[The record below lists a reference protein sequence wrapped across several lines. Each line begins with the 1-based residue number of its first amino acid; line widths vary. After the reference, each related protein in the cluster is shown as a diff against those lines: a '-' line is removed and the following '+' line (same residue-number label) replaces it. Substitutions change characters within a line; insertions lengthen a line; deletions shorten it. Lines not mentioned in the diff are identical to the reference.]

1 MERKNVMRKI
11 TTLLI
16 VVFLQIIVFVTLS
29 ISAKQP
35 KNKNRPKMTSKKES
49 PGVSATP
56 QSVSTAS

>member
-1 MERKNVMRKI
+1 MRKI